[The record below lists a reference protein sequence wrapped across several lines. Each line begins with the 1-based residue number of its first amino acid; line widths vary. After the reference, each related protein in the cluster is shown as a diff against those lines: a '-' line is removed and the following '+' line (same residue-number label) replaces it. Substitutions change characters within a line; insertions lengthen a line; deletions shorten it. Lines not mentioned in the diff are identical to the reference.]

1 MTIITSMV
9 CFIWKQDR
17 DKNLLSEDHRAD
29 GKVPRRD
36 RRVSREGMVN
46 KLERVGGIDGVHDQ
60 GCRISPAS
68 PGLDRDASVAEDYRP
83 PRDRLH

>member
-1 MTIITSMV
+1 ML

-36 RRVSREGMVN
+36 RRVPREGMVN
-46 KLERVGGIDGVHDQ
+46 KLERVGGIDGAHDQ
-60 GCRISPAS
+60 GCGISPAS
-68 PGLDRDASVAEDYRP
+68 TLDRDASVAEDSQS
-83 PRDRLH
+83 PRDRLY